1 MKEESNID
9 RLLDEFFV
17 KERRQ
22 IQGMKLENSLRN
34 SLKERN
40 IRRIRMSVIGIASM
54 ILLAIGIFFAMEQ
67 KTSKNPQIAES
78 KILYQDKNMIIYIE

>member
-22 IQGMKLENSLRN
+22 IQGVKLENSLRN
-34 SLKERN
+34 RLKERN